1 MRVSI
6 SGIAGSPVIN
16 EEESREE
23 WKEPAIP
30 SETPKQSNLRLYG
43 DVEQI
48 RSSIAFYA
56 LQLF

>member
-23 WKEPAIP
+23 WKEPVIP
-30 SETPKQSNLRLYG
+30 ETPKQSNLRVYG
-43 DVEQI
+43 DVE
-48 RSSIAFYA
+48 
-56 LQLF
+56 